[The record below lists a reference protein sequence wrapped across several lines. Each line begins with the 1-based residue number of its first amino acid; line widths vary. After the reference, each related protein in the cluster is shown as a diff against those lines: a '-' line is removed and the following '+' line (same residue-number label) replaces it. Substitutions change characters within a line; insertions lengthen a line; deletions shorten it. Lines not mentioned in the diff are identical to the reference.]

1 MEETK
6 KQEAMNNSKPSYEQL
21 EQIAQVLQ
29 QKYLQAENNIRA
41 INMTSIRLDYLFK
54 VLDKAQ
60 YFSEEFINKCAKEIE
75 DIVDIKE
82 EEIIPEEVN

>member
-60 YFSEEFINKCAKEIE
+60 YFSEEFVKKCAKEIE